1 MLRSVTLADISGAVA
16 YPGPGDSKYTRGVV
30 GLITGSDKYPGAA
43 VLGVTAAA
51 KAGAGYIR
59 YMGTEYTQQ
68 LVLQSRPEPVMGI
81 GPGSHIDAWVIGS
94 GMADTGSASV
104 GEARHE
110 AAEAVLDACAGSGGS
125 GAGTSGYC
133 VVDAGALPYF
143 TQAAVRYAVPGTGS
157 VRNAV
162 VTPHAGEAVSMLGIC
177 GYDVDRTEVEGD
189 PEKYAVLLAQKLAC
203 GVVLKGS
210 PTVICSPDAL
220 YPVCLNSTHW
230 LATAGTGDVL
240 AGIMGTLL
248 AQNSEAI
255 NRGGKDIQTVA
266 AAAVFIHSLAAGLA
280 SEDGLSVERLFAE
293 DMQGIQNDIRQDT
306 QGRKSGQ
313 SAREGHP
320 ITATDV
326 CAQIP
331 SAVGL
336 VLSRKQGRG

>member
-1 MLRSVTLADISGAVA
+1 MLRSVTLTDISGAVA
-16 YPGPGDSKYTRGVV
+16 YPGSGDSKYTRGVV

-81 GPGSHIDAWVIGS
+81 SPGSHIDAWVIGS

-110 AAEAVLDACAGSGGS
+110 MAEAVLDACAGAGGS
-125 GAGTSGYC
+125 GTGTSGYG

-143 TQAAVRYAVPGTGS
+143 AQAAVRYAVPGAGS

-162 VTPHAGEAVSMLGIC
+162 VTPHAGEAVSMLEIF
-177 GYDVDRTEVEGD
+177 GYDADRTEVEGD
-189 PEKYAVLLAQKLAC
+189 PEKYAVLLAQKLGC

-210 PTVICSPDAL
+210 PTVIFSPDAP
-220 YPVCLNSTHW
+220 YPVCLSATHW

-240 AGIMGTLL
+240 AGIMGTFL

-255 NRGGKDIQTVA
+255 SKGEKGIHPSPCRRPRLRG
-266 AAAVFIHSLAAGLA
+266 
-280 SEDGLSVERLFAE
+280 
-293 DMQGIQNDIRQDT
+293 
-306 QGRKSGQ
+306 
-313 SAREGHP
+313 
-320 ITATDV
+320 
-326 CAQIP
+326 
-331 SAVGL
+331 
-336 VLSRKQGRG
+336 

>member
-1 MLRSVTLADISGAVA
+1 MLRSVTLADISGTVA

-68 LVLQSRPEPVMGI
+68 LVLRSRPEPVMGI
-81 GPGSHIDAWVIGS
+81 SPGSHIDAWVIGS

-110 AAEAVLDACAGSGGS
+110 MAEAVLDACAGAGGS
-125 GAGTSGYC
+125 GTGTSGYG

-143 TQAAVRYAVPGTGS
+143 AQAAVRYAVPGAGS

-162 VTPHAGEAVSMLGIC
+162 VTPHAGEAVSMLEIF
-177 GYDVDRTEVEGD
+177 GYDADRTEVEGD
-189 PEKYAVLLAQKLAC
+189 PEKYAVLLAQKLGC

-210 PTVICSPDAL
+210 PTVIFSPDAP
-220 YPVCLNSTHW
+220 YPVCLSATHW

-240 AGIMGTLL
+240 AGIMGTFL

-255 NRGGKDIQTVA
+255 SKGEKGIQTVA

-280 SEDGLSVERLFAE
+280 SEDDLSVERLFSG
-293 DMQGIQNDIRQDT
+293 DMQKLRGDIRQDK
-306 QGRKSGQ
+306 QGRESGQ
-313 SAREGHP
+313 SAQEGHP
-320 ITATDV
+320 ITAMDV
-326 CAQIP
+326 CTQIP

>member
-1 MLRSVTLADISGAVA
+1 MLRSVTLADISGTVA

-68 LVLQSRPEPVMGI
+68 LVLRSRPEPVMGI
-81 GPGSHIDAWVIGS
+81 SPGSHIDAWVIGS

-110 AAEAVLDACAGSGGS
+110 MAEAVLDACAGAGGS
-125 GAGTSGYC
+125 GTGTSGYG

-143 TQAAVRYAVPGTGS
+143 AQAAVRYAVPGAGS
-157 VRNAV
+157 VRNAF
-162 VTPHAGEAVSMLGIC
+162 VTPHAGEAVSMLEIF
-177 GYDVDRTEVEGD
+177 GYDADRTEVEGD
-189 PEKYAVLLAQKLAC
+189 PEKYAVLLAQKLGC

-210 PTVICSPDAL
+210 PTVIFSPDAP
-220 YPVCLNSTHW
+220 YPVCLSATHW

-240 AGIMGTLL
+240 AGIMGTFL

-255 NRGGKDIQTVA
+255 SKGEKGIQTVA

-280 SEDGLSVERLFAE
+280 SEDDLSVERLFSG
-293 DMQGIQNDIRQDT
+293 DMQKLRGDIRQDK
-306 QGRKSGQ
+306 QGRESGQ
-313 SAREGHP
+313 SAQEGHP
-320 ITATDV
+320 ITAMDV
-326 CAQIP
+326 CTQIP

>member
-1 MLRSVTLADISGAVA
+1 MLRSVTLADISGTVA

-81 GPGSHIDAWVIGS
+81 SPGSHIDAWVIGS

-104 GEARHE
+104 GENRHE
-110 AAEAVLDACAGSGGS
+110 MTEAVLDACAGAGGS

-162 VTPHAGEAVSMLGIC
+162 VTPHAGEAVSLLGIC
-177 GYDVDRTEVEGD
+177 GCDTDRAEVEGD

-210 PTVICSPDAL
+210 PTVIFSPDAP
-220 YPVCLNSTHW
+220 YPVCLSATHW

-240 AGIMGTLL
+240 AGIMGTFL

-255 NRGGKDIQTVA
+255 SKGEKGIQTVA

-280 SEDGLSVERLFAE
+280 SEDDLSVERLFSG
-293 DMQGIQNDIRQDT
+293 DMQKLRGDIRQDK
-306 QGRKSGQ
+306 QGRESGQ
-313 SAREGHP
+313 SAQEGHP
-320 ITATDV
+320 ITAMDV
-326 CAQIP
+326 CTQIP

>member
-1 MLRSVTLADISGAVA
+1 MLRSVTLADISGTVA

-68 LVLQSRPEPVMGI
+68 LVLRSRPEPVMGI
-81 GPGSHIDAWVIGS
+81 SPGSHIDAWVIGS

-110 AAEAVLDACAGSGGS
+110 MAEAVLDACAGAGGS
-125 GAGTSGYC
+125 GTGTSGYG

-143 TQAAVRYAVPGTGS
+143 AQAAVRYAVPGAGS
-157 VRNAV
+157 VRNVV
-162 VTPHAGEAVSMLGIC
+162 VTPHAGEAVSMLEIF
-177 GYDVDRTEVEGD
+177 GYDADRTEVEGD
-189 PEKYAVLLAQKLAC
+189 PEKYAVLLAQKLGC

-210 PTVICSPDAL
+210 PTVIFSPDAP
-220 YPVCLNSTHW
+220 YPVCLSATHW

-240 AGIMGTLL
+240 AGIMGTFL

-255 NRGGKDIQTVA
+255 SKGEKGIQTVA

-280 SEDGLSVERLFAE
+280 SEDDLSVERLFSG
-293 DMQGIQNDIRQDT
+293 DMQKMRDDIRQDK
-306 QGRKSGQ
+306 QGRESGQ
-313 SAREGHP
+313 SAQEGHP
-320 ITATDV
+320 ITAMDV
-326 CAQIP
+326 CTQIP

>member
-1 MLRSVTLADISGAVA
+1 MLRSVTLTDISGAVA
-16 YPGPGDSKYTRGVV
+16 YPGSGDSKYTRGVV

-81 GPGSHIDAWVIGS
+81 SPGSHIDAWVIGS

-110 AAEAVLDACAGSGGS
+110 MAEAVLDACAGAGGS
-125 GAGTSGYC
+125 GTGTSGYG

-143 TQAAVRYAVPGTGS
+143 AQAAVRYAVPGAGS

-162 VTPHAGEAVSMLGIC
+162 VTPHAGEAVSMLEIF
-177 GYDVDRTEVEGD
+177 GYDADRTEVEGD
-189 PEKYAVLLAQKLAC
+189 PEKYAVLLAQKLGC

-210 PTVICSPDAL
+210 PTVIFSPDAP
-220 YPVCLNSTHW
+220 YPVCLSATHW

-240 AGIMGTLL
+240 AGIMGTFL

-255 NRGGKDIQTVA
+255 SKGEKGIQTVA

-280 SEDGLSVERLFAE
+280 SEDDLSVERLFSG
-293 DMQGIQNDIRQDT
+293 DMQKLRGDIRQDK
-306 QGRKSGQ
+306 QGRESGQ
-313 SAREGHP
+313 SAQEGHP
-320 ITATDV
+320 ITAMDV
-326 CAQIP
+326 CTQIP

>member
-16 YPGPGDSKYTRGVV
+16 YPGPRDSKYTRGVV

-143 TQAAVRYAVPGTGS
+143 TQAAVRYAVPGAGS

-189 PEKYAVLLAQKLAC
+189 PEKYAVLLAQKLGC
-203 GVVLKGS
+203 GIVLKGS
-210 PTVICSPDAL
+210 PTVICSPDAP
-220 YPVCLNSTHW
+220 YPVRFSATHW

-248 AQNSEAI
+248 A
-255 NRGGKDIQTVA
+255 
-266 AAAVFIHSLAAGLA
+266 
-280 SEDGLSVERLFAE
+280 
-293 DMQGIQNDIRQDT
+293 
-306 QGRKSGQ
+306 
-313 SAREGHP
+313 
-320 ITATDV
+320 
-326 CAQIP
+326 
-331 SAVGL
+331 
-336 VLSRKQGRG
+336 

>member
-1 MLRSVTLADISGAVA
+1 MLRSVTLADISGTVA

-68 LVLQSRPEPVMGI
+68 LVLRSRPEPVMGI
-81 GPGSHIDAWVIGS
+81 SPGSHLDAWVIGS
-94 GMADTGSASV
+94 GMAATGSASV

-110 AAEAVLDACAGSGGS
+110 MAEAVLDACAGAGGS
-125 GAGTSGYC
+125 GTGTSGYG

-143 TQAAVRYAVPGTGS
+143 AQAAVRYAVPGAGS

-162 VTPHAGEAVSMLGIC
+162 VTPHAGEAVSMLEIF
-177 GYDVDRTEVEGD
+177 GYDADRTEVEGD
-189 PEKYAVLLAQKLAC
+189 PEKYAVLLAQKLGC

-210 PTVICSPDAL
+210 PTVIFSPDAP
-220 YPVCLNSTHW
+220 YPVCLSATHW

-240 AGIMGTLL
+240 AGIMGTFL

-255 NRGGKDIQTVA
+255 SKGEKGIQTVA

-280 SEDGLSVERLFAE
+280 SEDDLSVERLFSG
-293 DMQGIQNDIRQDT
+293 DMQKLRGDIRQDK
-306 QGRKSGQ
+306 QGRESGQ
-313 SAREGHP
+313 SAQEGHP
-320 ITATDV
+320 ITAMDV
-326 CAQIP
+326 CTQIP

>member
-68 LVLQSRPEPVMGI
+68 LVLQSRPESVMGI

-110 AAEAVLDACAGSGGS
+110 AAEAVLDACVGAGGS
-125 GAGTSGYC
+125 SAGTGGYC
-133 VVDAGALPYF
+133 VIDAGALPYF
-143 TQAAVRYAVPGTGS
+143 TQTAVRCAVPGAGS
-157 VRNAV
+157 VWNAV

-177 GYDVDRTEVEGD
+177 GYDADRTEVEGD
-189 PEKYAVLLAQKLAC
+189 PGKYAVLLAQKLGC

-210 PTVICSPDAL
+210 PTVIFSPDAP
-220 YPVCLNSTHW
+220 YPVCLSATHW

-255 NRGGKDIQTVA
+255 SKGEKGIQTVA

-280 SEDGLSVERLFAE
+280 SEDDLSVERLFSG
-293 DMQGIQNDIRQDT
+293 DMQKMRDNIRQDK
-306 QGRKSGQ
+306 QGRESGRSTQ
-313 SAREGHP
+313 EGHP
-320 ITATDV
+320 ITAMDV

>member
-1 MLRSVTLADISGAVA
+1 MLRSVTLTDISGAVA
-16 YPGPGDSKYTRGVV
+16 SPGSGDSKYTRGVV

-81 GPGSHIDAWVIGS
+81 SPRSHIDAWVIGS

-110 AAEAVLDACAGSGGS
+110 MAEAVLDACAGAGGS
-125 GAGTSGYC
+125 GTGTSGYG

-143 TQAAVRYAVPGTGS
+143 AQAAVRYAVPGAGS

-162 VTPHAGEAVSMLGIC
+162 VTPHAGEAVSMLEIF
-177 GYDVDRTEVEGD
+177 GYDADRTEVEGD
-189 PEKYAVLLAQKLAC
+189 PEKYAVLLAQKLGC

-210 PTVICSPDAL
+210 PTVIFSPDAP
-220 YPVCLNSTHW
+220 YPVCLSATHW

-240 AGIMGTLL
+240 AGIMGTFL

-255 NRGGKDIQTVA
+255 SKGEKGIQTVA

-280 SEDGLSVERLFAE
+280 SEDDLSVERLFSG
-293 DMQGIQNDIRQDT
+293 DMQKLRGDIRQDK
-306 QGRKSGQ
+306 QGRESGQ
-313 SAREGHP
+313 SAQEGHP
-320 ITATDV
+320 ITAMDV
-326 CAQIP
+326 CTQIP

>member
-1 MLRSVTLADISGAVA
+1 MLRSVTLADISGTVA

-68 LVLQSRPEPVMGI
+68 LVLRSRPEPVMGI
-81 GPGSHIDAWVIGS
+81 SPGSHIDAWVIGS

-110 AAEAVLDACAGSGGS
+110 MAEAVLDACAGAGGS
-125 GAGTSGYC
+125 GTGTSGYG

-143 TQAAVRYAVPGTGS
+143 AQAAVHYAVPGAGS

-162 VTPHAGEAVSMLGIC
+162 VTPHAGEAVSMLEIF
-177 GYDVDRTEVEGD
+177 GYDADRTEVEGD
-189 PEKYAVLLAQKLAC
+189 PEKYAVLLAQKLGC

-210 PTVICSPDAL
+210 PTVIFSPDAP
-220 YPVCLNSTHW
+220 YPVCLSATHW

-240 AGIMGTLL
+240 AGIMGTFL

-255 NRGGKDIQTVA
+255 SKGEKGIQTVA

-280 SEDGLSVERLFAE
+280 SEDDLSVERLFSG
-293 DMQGIQNDIRQDT
+293 DMQKLRGDIRQDK
-306 QGRKSGQ
+306 QGRESGQ
-313 SAREGHP
+313 SAQEGHP
-320 ITATDV
+320 ITAMDV
-326 CAQIP
+326 CTQIP

>member
-1 MLRSVTLADISGAVA
+1 MLRSVTLTDISGAVA
-16 YPGPGDSKYTRGVV
+16 YPGPEDSKYTRGVV

-81 GPGSHIDAWVIGS
+81 SPGSHIDAWVIGS

-110 AAEAVLDACAGSGGS
+110 MAEAVLDACAGAGGS
-125 GAGTSGYC
+125 GTGTSGYG

-143 TQAAVRYAVPGTGS
+143 AQAVVRYAVPGAGS

-162 VTPHAGEAVSMLGIC
+162 VTPHAGEAVSMLEIF
-177 GYDVDRTEVEGD
+177 GYDADRTEVEGD
-189 PEKYAVLLAQKLAC
+189 PEKYAVLLAQKLGC

-210 PTVICSPDAL
+210 PTVIFSPDAP
-220 YPVCLNSTHW
+220 YPVCLSATHW

-240 AGIMGTLL
+240 AGIMGTFL

-255 NRGGKDIQTVA
+255 SKGEKGIQTVA

-280 SEDGLSVERLFAE
+280 SEDDLSVERLFSG
-293 DMQGIQNDIRQDT
+293 DMQKLRGDIRQDK
-306 QGRKSGQ
+306 QGRESGQ
-313 SAREGHP
+313 SAQEGHP
-320 ITATDV
+320 ITAMDV
-326 CAQIP
+326 CTQIP

>member
-1 MLRSVTLADISGAVA
+1 MLRSVTLTDISGAVA
-16 YPGPGDSKYTRGVV
+16 YPGSGDSKYTRGVV

-81 GPGSHIDAWVIGS
+81 SPRSHIDAWVIGS

-110 AAEAVLDACAGSGGS
+110 MAEAVLDACAGAGGS
-125 GAGTSGYC
+125 GTGTSGYG

-143 TQAAVRYAVPGTGS
+143 AQAAVRYAVPGAGS

-162 VTPHAGEAVSMLGIC
+162 VTPHAGEAVSMLEIF
-177 GYDVDRTEVEGD
+177 GYDADRTEVEGD
-189 PEKYAVLLAQKLAC
+189 PEKYAVLLAQKLGC

-210 PTVICSPDAL
+210 PTVIFSPDAP
-220 YPVCLNSTHW
+220 YPVCLSATHW

-240 AGIMGTLL
+240 AGIMGTFL

-255 NRGGKDIQTVA
+255 SKGEKGIQTVA

-280 SEDGLSVERLFAE
+280 SEDDLSVERLFSG
-293 DMQGIQNDIRQDT
+293 DMQKLRGDIRQDK
-306 QGRKSGQ
+306 QGRESGQ
-313 SAREGHP
+313 SAQEGHP
-320 ITATDV
+320 ITAMDV
-326 CAQIP
+326 CTQIP

>member
-1 MLRSVTLADISGAVA
+1 MLRSVTLADISGTVA

-81 GPGSHIDAWVIGS
+81 SPGSHIDAWVIGS

-110 AAEAVLDACAGSGGS
+110 MAEAVLDACAGAGGS
-125 GAGTSGYC
+125 GTGTSGYG
-133 VVDAGALPYF
+133 VADAGALPYF
-143 TQAAVRYAVPGTGS
+143 AQAAVRYAVPGAGS

-162 VTPHAGEAVSMLGIC
+162 VTPHAGEAVSMLEIF
-177 GYDVDRTEVEGD
+177 GYDADRTEVEGD
-189 PEKYAVLLAQKLAC
+189 PEKYAVLLAQKLGC

-210 PTVICSPDAL
+210 PTVIFSPDAP
-220 YPVCLNSTHW
+220 YPVCLSATHW

-240 AGIMGTLL
+240 AGIMGTFL

-255 NRGGKDIQTVA
+255 SKGEKGIQTVA

-280 SEDGLSVERLFAE
+280 SEDDLSVERLFSG
-293 DMQGIQNDIRQDT
+293 DMQKLRGDIRQDK
-306 QGRKSGQ
+306 QGRESGQ
-313 SAREGHP
+313 SAQEGHP
-320 ITATDV
+320 ITAMDV
-326 CAQIP
+326 CTQIP

>member
-81 GPGSHIDAWVIGS
+81 SPRSHIDAWVIGS

-110 AAEAVLDACAGSGGS
+110 MAEAVLDACAGAGGS
-125 GAGTSGYC
+125 GTGTSGYG

-143 TQAAVRYAVPGTGS
+143 AQAAVRYAVPGAGS

-177 GYDVDRTEVEGD
+177 GYDADRTEVEDD
-189 PEKYAVLLAQKLAC
+189 PGKYAVLLAQKLGC

-210 PTVICSPDAL
+210 PTVIFSPDAP
-220 YPVCLNSTHW
+220 YPVCLSATHW

-240 AGIMGTLL
+240 AGIMGTFL

-255 NRGGKDIQTVA
+255 SKGEKGIQTVA

-280 SEDGLSVERLFAE
+280 SEDDLSVERLFSG
-293 DMQGIQNDIRQDT
+293 DMQKLRGDIRQDK
-306 QGRKSGQ
+306 QGRESGQ
-313 SAREGHP
+313 SAQEGHP
-320 ITATDV
+320 ITAMDV
-326 CAQIP
+326 CTQIP